1 MFNLQP
7 PRHISTLH
15 FSYIAFLPACPK
27 PVEADMRAFV
37 KYWGFDPTQT
47 SKR

>member
-15 FSYIAFLPACPK
+15 FSDLP
-27 PVEADMRAFV
+27 VRAGPLPGVNRSLFRIPREV
-37 KYWGFDPTQT
+37 
-47 SKR
+47 SV